1 MGREAFLLRGD
12 GKMEKKVV
20 IDSII
25 EQIRNGIIL
34 RRPVIYLQTTE
45 LEIVRRVLN
54 SDQVVVRMTR
64 YPADTMVPFA
74 KVYGDCSSGYH
85 DVLIDQRIINMEC
98 CTCRELSK
106 KIEGGCGNDGCYG
119 QFLLKGNKI
128 NMNYILPSL
137 LAVHIRK
144 DARPDNNASVFDA
157 LYPFVDR
164 YQQEEDDSGALRSS
178 IVLLHG
184 EQMDLPAWLMPY
196 CYIVEEPYPGR
207 EEIAA
212 IIARKTGQS
221 NCGKLSKDSIESY
234 VSGFLGNTLVQVENT
249 VNYLLN
255 LPEDP
260 LTKSPMI
267 QNESKV
273 QKVLA
278 ALKEQNVKSI
288 GLLEMQK
295 IDEKEELGGMGV
307 FCDWLDDN
315 KKSIPRA
322 DYVFRRTGA
331 AGHKGVLMCG
341 IPGCG
346 KSAAVNLLAKKLR
359 LPVLRMDIGR
369 LMGGIV
375 GESEH
380 NMHLALRLAEAMS
393 PCILYIDEIE
403 KGFSGSG
410 GRNEDSSGVTKRM
423 FGILLSWMQ
432 DCTKPVYIFATANS
446 LSGIPKEF
454 FRSGR
459 FDSHFALY
467 MPTYAECI
475 DIFKKRMKKAADTVL
490 GYDKTG
496 ELFRPQCYDDDNLS
510 GVINHLLYEENGQ
523 KRGRFITGA
532 DITKLVNM
540 ALRKFADRKG
550 AISHTEWV
558 DALKS
563 AADETTVYGDGNENL
578 DSIAICYLRMMRL
591 GFQPA
596 SKGCLFQPE
605 DYSVVCEEDGIRPF
619 VAEKKNFETDY
630 DSVLYRTIRGKMLFL
645 AARMEEKAVTDLIG

>member
-1 MGREAFLLRGD
+1 
-12 GKMEKKVV
+12 
-20 IDSII
+20 
-25 EQIRNGIIL
+25 
-34 RRPVIYLQTTE
+34 
-45 LEIVRRVLN
+45 
-54 SDQVVVRMTR
+54 
-64 YPADTMVPFA
+64 
-74 KVYGDCSSGYH
+74 
-85 DVLIDQRIINMEC
+85 
-98 CTCRELSK
+98 
-106 KIEGGCGNDGCYG
+106 
-119 QFLLKGNKI
+119 
-128 NMNYILPSL
+128 
-137 LAVHIRK
+137 
-144 DARPDNNASVFDA
+144 
-157 LYPFVDR
+157 
-164 YQQEEDDSGALRSS
+164 
-178 IVLLHG
+178 
-184 EQMDLPAWLMPY
+184 
-196 CYIVEEPYPGR
+196 
-207 EEIAA
+207 
-212 IIARKTGQS
+212 
-221 NCGKLSKDSIESY
+221 
-234 VSGFLGNTLVQVENT
+234 
-249 VNYLLN
+249 
-255 LPEDP
+255 
-260 LTKSPMI
+260 
-267 QNESKV
+267 
-273 QKVLA
+273 
-278 ALKEQNVKSI
+278 
-288 GLLEMQK
+288 
-295 IDEKEELGGMGV
+295 
-307 FCDWLDDN
+307 
-315 KKSIPRA
+315 
-322 DYVFRRTGA
+322 
-331 AGHKGVLMCG
+331 
-341 IPGCG
+341 
-346 KSAAVNLLAKKLR
+346 
-359 LPVLRMDIGR
+359 
-369 LMGGIV
+369 
-375 GESEH
+375 
-380 NMHLALRLAEAMS
+380 MHLALRLAEAMS

-550 AISHTEWV
+550 AISHTEWIG
-558 DALKS
+558 ALKS

-578 DSIAICYLRMMRL
+578 DSIAVCYLRMMRL